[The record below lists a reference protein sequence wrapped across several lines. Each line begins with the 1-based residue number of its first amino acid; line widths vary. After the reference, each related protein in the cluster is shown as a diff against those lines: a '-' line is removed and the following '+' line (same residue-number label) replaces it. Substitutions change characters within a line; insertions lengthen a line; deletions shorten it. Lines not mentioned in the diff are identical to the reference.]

1 MQDRPECRG
10 LRARAR
16 QARLGFVVLVLAAVV
31 GLASTAHAETGQAP
45 KPGQVIAM
53 IGAGDVGSTL
63 GTLWAAAGYHVI
75 FATRHPDQLDEVVA
89 AAGHGAE
96 ASAVGPAIQQAD
108 IVALAVPYKAEPAI
122 ARQYGSALKG
132 RILVD
137 ADNAFSGRDGEVAT
151 QAEQMGEALYSAKL
165 FSGTRF
171 IRAFNMIS
179 ASRYP
184 APGNLDATNF
194 DVVYTTNDDS
204 VRSVAEDLIRA
215 TGGTPVYKGD
225 LANAP
230 EY

>member
-1 MQDRPECRG
+1 MG
-10 LRARAR
+10 LIV
-16 QARLGFVVLVLAAVV
+16 FILAAVM
-31 GLASTAHAETGQAP
+31 GLGTPAGAETTSSQQSP
-45 KPGQVIAM
+45 RVIAM
-53 IGAGDVGSTL
+53 IGAGDVGSAL

-89 AAGHGAE
+89 KAGHGAE
-96 ASAVGPAIQQAD
+96 ARAVGPAIQQAD

-122 ARQYGSALKG
+122 AEQYGAALKG
-132 RILVD
+132 RIVVD
-137 ADNAFSGRDGEVAT
+137 ADNAFPGRDGEVAT

-165 FSGTRF
+165 FAGTRF

-184 APGNLDATNF
+184 APDNLDSANF
-194 DVVYTTNDDS
+194 DVIYTTNDDS

-225 LANAP
+225 LSNAP